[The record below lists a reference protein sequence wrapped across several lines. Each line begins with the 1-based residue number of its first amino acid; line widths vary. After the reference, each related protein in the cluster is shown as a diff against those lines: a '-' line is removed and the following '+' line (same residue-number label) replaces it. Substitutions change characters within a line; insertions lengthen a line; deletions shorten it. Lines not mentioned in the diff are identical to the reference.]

1 MAPATYA
8 QAISKKAT
16 TNDLVKYVV
25 EQVGLLG
32 EGKNATID
40 FLDRAAVGE
49 FCRALGFAAERNWA
63 ALPLDEIS
71 PEDETGAKVVPAD
84 EAAKILACVKVMFS
98 RGKLAPSDEG
108 TPAPHILNDFL
119 PVDVVP
125 FNDAPCLGHFWEF
138 QYALAVELEHG
149 KTRGTNVTNNHP
161 VLTGMGA
168 MAHLTEDTL
177 YYARLWVMEGE
188 GECFNALR
196 EGKSSDAKLAE
207 LLRGLDRAKA
217 YLAKRMVEKA
227 SDLLLPA

>member
-1 MAPATYA
+1 MAPATDA

-119 PVDVVP
+119 P
-125 FNDAPCLGHFWEF
+125 AGTTYRGKKCLGHLWEW

-149 KTRGTNVTNNHP
+149 RYRGTNVTNNPP
-161 VLTGMGA
+161 VLTA
-168 MAHLTEDTL
+168 LVVLAHLSEDAL
-177 YYARLWVMEGE
+177 YYARLWVMETE
-188 GECFNALR
+188 GELLNAQLDR
-196 EGKSSDAKLAE
+196 TPFAE
-207 LLRGLDRAKA
+207 LHETLEVLQRAEQHKA
-217 YLAKRMVEKA
+217 QRIAEKVA
-227 SDLLLPA
+227 AA

>member
-1 MAPATYA
+1 MTPATYA

-119 PVDVVP
+119 P
-125 FNDAPCLGHFWEF
+125 AGTTYRGKKCLGHLWEW

-149 KTRGTNVTNNHP
+149 RYRGTNVTNNHP
-161 VLTGMGA
+161 VLTA
-168 MAHLTEDTL
+168 LVVLAHLSEDAL
-177 YYARLWVMEGE
+177 YYARLWVMETE
-188 GECFNALR
+188 GELLNAQ
-196 EGKSSDAKLAE
+196 
-207 LLRGLDRAKA
+207 LDRAPFAELHETLEVLQRAEQHKA
-217 YLAKRMVEKA
+217 QRIAEKVA
-227 SDLLLPA
+227 AA

>member
-1 MAPATYA
+1 MAPATDA

-119 PVDVVP
+119 P
-125 FNDAPCLGHFWEF
+125 AGTTYRGKKCLGHLWEW

-149 KTRGTNVTNNHP
+149 RYRGTNVTNNHP
-161 VLTGMGA
+161 VLTA
-168 MAHLTEDTL
+168 LVVLAHLSEDAL
-177 YYARLWVMEGE
+177 YYARLWVMETE
-188 GECFNALR
+188 GELLNAQLDR
-196 EGKSSDAKLAE
+196 TPFAE
-207 LLRGLDRAKA
+207 LHETLEVLQRAEQHKA
-217 YLAKRMVEKA
+217 QRIAEKVA
-227 SDLLLPA
+227 AA

>member
-49 FCRALGFAAERNWA
+49 FCRALGFAADRNWA
-63 ALPLDEIS
+63 ALPLDEIP

-119 PVDVVP
+119 P
-125 FNDAPCLGHFWEF
+125 AGTTYRGKKCLGHLWEW

-149 KTRGTNVTNNHP
+149 RYRGTNVTNNHP
-161 VLTGMGA
+161 VLTA
-168 MAHLTEDTL
+168 LVVLAHLSEDAL
-177 YYARLWVMEGE
+177 YYARLWVMETE
-188 GECFNALR
+188 GELLNAQLDR
-196 EGKSSDAKLAE
+196 TPFAE
-207 LLRGLDRAKA
+207 LHETLEVLQRAEQHKA
-217 YLAKRMVEKA
+217 QRIAEKVA
-227 SDLLLPA
+227 AA

>member
-1 MAPATYA
+1 MAHATYE
-8 QAISKKAT
+8 QAISTKAT

-25 EQVGLLG
+25 EQVWLLG

-49 FCRALGFAAERNWA
+49 FCRALGFAADRNWA

-71 PEDETGAKVVPAD
+71 PEDETGAEVVPAD

-119 PVDVVP
+119 P
-125 FNDAPCLGHFWEF
+125 AGTTYRGRKCLGHLWEW

-149 KTRGTNVTNNHP
+149 RYRGTNVTNNHP
-161 VLTGMGA
+161 VLTA
-168 MAHLTEDTL
+168 LVVLAHLSEDAL
-177 YYARLWVMEGE
+177 YYARLWVMETE
-188 GECFNALR
+188 GELLNAQLDR
-196 EGKSSDAKLAE
+196 TPFAE
-207 LLRGLDRAKA
+207 LHETLEVLQRAEQHKA
-217 YLAKRMVEKA
+217 QRIAEKVA
-227 SDLLLPA
+227 AA

>member
-25 EQVGLLG
+25 EQVGLFG

-119 PVDVVP
+119 P
-125 FNDAPCLGHFWEF
+125 AGTTYRGKKCLGHLWEW

-149 KTRGTNVTNNHP
+149 RYRGTNVTNNHP
-161 VLTGMGA
+161 VLTA
-168 MAHLTEDTL
+168 LVVLAHLSEDAL
-177 YYARLWVMEGE
+177 YYARLWVMETE
-188 GECFNALR
+188 GELLNAQLDR
-196 EGKSSDAKLAE
+196 TPFAE
-207 LLRGLDRAKA
+207 LHETLEVLQRAEQHKA
-217 YLAKRMVEKA
+217 QRIAEKVA
-227 SDLLLPA
+227 AA